1 MHDRMDL
8 HTHTI
13 ASGHAYSTLTEMI
26 RAAADQGLELY
37 GCSDHGPAMHGTLGA
52 DYFINFKV
60 IPRELFGVK
69 ILMGAEL
76 NILDPAGSVDLSE
89 NILKKLDYAIASIH
103 PTCYTGKTAAENTS
117 AYLAAIKNPYIQII
131 GHPDDGRIPADYESL
146 AAAAAEH
153 GKLLEI
159 NNSSL
164 SPKSFRKNSRENC
177 TAMLEQCRRYRT
189 HIIVNSDAHFYCDV
203 GNHELAVDLLKEIG
217 FPEELVANTSLQK
230 AAQFFPKIKQVFGS

>member
-89 NILKKLDYAIASIH
+89 NILKKLDYAIASI
-103 PTCYTGKTAAENTS
+103 
-117 AYLAAIKNPYIQII
+117 QI
-131 GHPDDGRIPADYESL
+131 GR
-146 AAAAAEH
+146 
-153 GKLLEI
+153 
-159 NNSSL
+159 
-164 SPKSFRKNSRENC
+164 
-177 TAMLEQCRRYRT
+177 
-189 HIIVNSDAHFYCDV
+189 AHV
-203 GNHELAVDLLKEIG
+203 
-217 FPEELVANTSLQK
+217 
-230 AAQFFPKIKQVFGS
+230 

>member
-1 MHDRMDL
+1 MHDKMDL

-37 GCSDHGPAMHGTLGA
+37 GCSDHGPTMKGTLGA
-52 DYFINFKV
+52 HYFINFKV

-69 ILMGAEL
+69 IVMGAEL
-76 NILDPAGSVDLSE
+76 NILDPSGSVDLPEST
-89 NILKKLDYAIASIH
+89 LGKLDYAIASIH
-103 PTCYTGKTAAENTS
+103 PTCYTGKTMEENTA

-131 GHPDDGRIPADYESL
+131 GHPDDGRFPADYEAL
-146 AAAAAEH
+146 AASAAEH

-164 SPKSFRKNSRENC
+164 SPQSFRKNSHENC
-177 TAMLEQCRRYRT
+177 IAILEQCRRYQT
-189 HIIVNSDAHFYCDV
+189 HIIVNSDAHFFCDV
-203 GNHELAVDLLKEIG
+203 GNHVLAMDLLKEVH
-217 FPEELVANTSLQK
+217 FPEELVVNTSLSK
-230 AAQFFPKIKQVFGS
+230 AVEFFPKIASKFA